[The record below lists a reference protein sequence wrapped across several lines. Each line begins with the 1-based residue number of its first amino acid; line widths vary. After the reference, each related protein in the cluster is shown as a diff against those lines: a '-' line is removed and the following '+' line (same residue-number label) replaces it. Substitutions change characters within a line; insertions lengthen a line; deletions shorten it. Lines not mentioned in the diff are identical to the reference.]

1 MLEPN
6 IKMSAKNKHS
16 LSLLLLLLLL
26 LFFFF
31 FSLLF
36 FISIICIIIIYI
48 HKLHRRQEAP
58 NSVVGRR
65 SKYDIQAT
73 VAMKQ

>member
-26 LFFFF
+26 LFFL

-36 FISIICIIIIYI
+36 FLLVSYVLLLYI